1 MLMKFYGEL
10 FTFILLFITNFRV
23 FFVKQVK
30 KVIHKLR
37 PYLNQDGGDLDFV
50 DFKDGIVYIKLL
62 GACIGCS
69 SSDDTIKNSIEVMML
84 EEVPGVIGVEKV
96 EGEF

>member
-1 MLMKFYGEL
+1 MEETIEL
-10 FTFILLFITNFRV
+10 KIQEVLNKI
-23 FFVKQVK
+23 
-30 KVIHKLR
+30 R
-37 PYLNQDGGDLDFV
+37 PFLQNDGGDIEFV

-96 EGEF
+96 EEEI

>member
-1 MLMKFYGEL
+1 MTQEE
-10 FTFILLFITNFRV
+10 II
-23 FFVKQVK
+23 KQVK
-30 KVIHKLR
+30 KVIKKLR
-37 PYLNQDGGDLDFV
+37 PYLNHDGGDLDYV
-50 DFKDGIVYIKLL
+50 DFRDGIVYIKLL

-96 EGEF
+96 EEEL